1 MWIHGLFDVFPPRGV
16 PFGAHGSILWVPQ
29 RWKIMALVA
38 MVSTIDQP
46 IGWEISRC
54 CWLMKHWRNDQHHF
68 YWWHIFSLWL
78 VTLFKFQY
86 LLVKCPIVCPE
97 NHASSFQVYFANTAA
112 HVGEPQQVFSSTGIG
127 FVQKWGFCGLQWQ
140 SFFWEDETIQK
151 WISGGLM
158 G

>member
-1 MWIHGLFDVFPPRGV
+1 
-16 PFGAHGSILWVPQ
+16 
-29 RWKIMALVA
+29 MALVA